1 LGIVP
6 KFQGK
11 NKLWTKNNVVLGL
24 RLSGINKIIYYF
36 LHEGAL
42 NRR

>member
-11 NKLWTKNNVVLGL
+11 MSSCSNVMNKKVVG
-24 RLSGINKIIYYF
+24 GP
-36 LHEGAL
+36 
-42 NRR
+42 